1 MLKNQLTGI
10 VCIDGANATGKT
22 TLAEELKRRHNAVIF
37 HQTYRFRDKI
47 FAYHTAALHLA
58 MKLAQTRLVV
68 LDRLWLSE
76 AVYASVYRGGT
87 PWPHQG
93 RMVDRVLQRA
103 CAVQVVTVE
112 RDEQVLIDRY
122 HATRTHRTDVDARRN
137 ADVNRLYLQFVL
149 GIQQSWESPRPD
161 PIRKSYLDD
170 EAVLAGK
177 RRRQDVIEHSVSP
190 GSTERTCDLIEQRLR
205 RLQSTQ
211 LEGAL
216 GNDNFLGHISEYT
229 QFLIVGDIPNAK
241 HRWTWPFY
249 EYGFS
254 SLWLAEQLHE
264 ILFDETLAIWT
275 NINDTTHPTIS
286 QLLVQQASLMRRV
299 HVVALGQKAANALE
313 SFGIR
318 ATTVPHPQWGRRFA
332 ADGKAYRAS
341 LRNVLGPYHPTFLAP
356 DQRSQ

>member
-22 TLAEELKRRHNAVIF
+22 TLAEELKRRHDAIIF

-47 FAYHTAALHLA
+47 FTYHTAALHLA

-122 HATRTHRTDVDARRN
+122 HATRTHRTDVDAQRN
-137 ADVNRLYLQFVL
+137 ADVNRLYLEFVL
-149 GIQQSWESPRPD
+149 GIRQSWESPRPD

-190 GSTERTCDLIEQRLR
+190 GSTERTCDLIEQGLV

-211 LEGAL
+211 LADAL
-216 GNDNFLGHISEYT
+216 SNDNFLGHVSDHT
-229 QFLIVGDIPNAK
+229 QFLIVGDTPNAK

-249 EYGFS
+249 EYCHS

-275 NINDTTHPTIS
+275 NVNDHKKHTLTQLIVQHPE
-286 QLLVQQASLMRRV
+286 LMRRIKII
-299 HVVALGQKAANALE
+299 ALGQKAADELE
-313 SFGIR
+313 TYGLKF
-318 ATTVPHPQWGRRFA
+318 AVVPHPQWGRRFA
-332 ADGKAYRAS
+332 PDGKEYRAS
-341 LRNVLGPYHPTFLAP
+341 LRNVLAPYHPTFLAP
-356 DQRSQ
+356 DQRSE